1 MTTTTTTTTAAK
13 ARRSTHVTPPPKKP
27 RTLRAVGL
35 RTPRAATPADKI
47 AMRAWLDQLSEA
59 EVRELADLSRVCV
72 QGPLD
77 DGLVELHLQGPP
89 PANDED
95 DDL

>member
-1 MTTTTTTTTAAK
+1 MTHTTTTTTAPK
-13 ARRSTHVTPPPKKP
+13 SHRSTTLPVKP

-47 AMRAWLDQLSEA
+47 AMRAWLDQLSEP
-59 EVRELADLSRVCV
+59 EVRELAELSRVCV

-77 DGLVELHLQGPP
+77 DGLVELHLHGPM

-95 DDL
+95 DDR